1 MIMQFNTRRNPVVDP
16 GLHHC
21 GRWISGLIIL
31 ALTGLLLAGPTWAG
45 EDIEGAYRFL
55 VHERDQGGILY
66 TATAGKLKGRQLPL
80 SFVDSADY
88 WGLHVC
94 TGTDCAVV
102 DEYDPQAFTLRPRP
116 GLGGDLQTERVN
128 THNGTNIYD
137 AATWQIA
144 LMLGQSRNHLT
155 LPSGQNAYTLV
166 ANQNLLLQ
174 QGHFG
179 DSPYP
184 TAREIRGLSS
194 GPVFLYNHQAIDDAA
209 RAFVFRMLPRRW
221 LAEDPFMG
229 TAYARYLTIKG
240 LPPFTTEY
248 RAGTLSW
255 TDWKPITGENAWAF
269 FIGPVQAATLHYQPD
284 PAHGCIPLH
293 DPALENALR
302 ILPTFA
308 QMQSPLGGLF
318 YAPAGTVANQG
329 AELVDPSFI
338 SVENNLSVLAG
349 LRLLQQALQTT
360 RDRQPHLNP
369 AEQQRIDQA
378 LQLCQTMEKGGT
390 IAGRRTE
397 GLLAFLRQKAWLEG
411 EFVQGGWADKP
422 GNPIRWQP
430 SLTTKAVDVNT
441 WGIAVLGAETIDQWF
456 GFGAAY
462 ALWQRVKGWGGY
474 GEGRTL
480 WGVGFSNLD
489 GNGIDEQGN
498 YRQGVLSAEWSY
510 GAITAIREMIDHYQQ
525 YTGKKA
531 QVKLARQYV
540 EALRGEERSMLGA
553 MERLQLSTY
562 STNTQTPFPGQP
574 PHFAQLLPLATNP
587 SLYAS
592 RRHAIPFGWYANP
605 LPSTCATSWRLMVAN
620 HFNPFQL
627 RQRQP

>member
-1 MIMQFNTRRNPVVDP
+1 MMPSTAQRPSPDNDLCHSWR
-16 GLHHC
+16 C
-21 GRWISGLIIL
+21 
-31 ALTGLLLAGPTWAG
+31 LLLLPLLWLVLGGLAWAG

-55 VHERDQGGILY
+55 VSGRDQGGILY

-94 TGTDCAVV
+94 TGADCAVV
-102 DEYDPQAFTLRPRP
+102 DEYDAQAFTLRPRP
-116 GLGGDLQTERVN
+116 GLGGELQTERVN
-128 THNGTNIYD
+128 THNGANIYD

-144 LMLGQSRNHLT
+144 LMLGQKRNGLS
-155 LPSGQNAYTLV
+155 LPTGQDAYTL
-166 ANQNLLLQ
+166 ADNQNLLLQ

-184 TAREIRGLSS
+184 TAREIRGVSS
-194 GPVFLYNHQAIDDAA
+194 GAVFIYNHEPVNDAA
-209 RAFVFRMLPRRW
+209 RSFVFRMLPRRW
-221 LAEDPFMG
+221 LAEDPFLG
-229 TAYARYLTIKG
+229 TAYARYLTVKG
-240 LPPFTTEY
+240 LPPFTTDY

-269 FIGPVQAATLHYQPD
+269 FIGPLQAATLHFQKDAAGY
-284 PAHGCIPLH
+284 IPLH
-293 DPALENALR
+293 DPALDNALKV
-302 ILPTFA
+302 LPTFA
-308 QMQSPLGGLF
+308 LMQSSLGGLY

-349 LRLLQQALQTT
+349 LRILQQVLQTT
-360 RDRQPHLNP
+360 RERQPGLSP
-369 AEQQRIDQA
+369 SEQQRLDQA

-397 GLLAFLRQKAWLEG
+397 GLLAFLRQYAWLDG

-422 GNPIRWQP
+422 GSNVRWQP
-430 SLTTKAVDVNT
+430 ALTAKAVDVNT
-441 WGIAVLGAETIDQWF
+441 WGIAVLGAETIDKWF
-456 GFGAAY
+456 GFGAAQ
-462 ALWQRVKGWGGY
+462 ALWQRVRGWGGY
-474 GEGRTL
+474 GEGRNL

-498 YRQGVLSAEWSY
+498 FRQGVLSSEWSY
-510 GAITAIREMIDHYQQ
+510 GAITAVRELMAQYQRF
-525 YTGKKA
+525 TGKKA
-531 QVKLARQYV
+531 QVKLARRYV
-540 EALRGEERSMLGA
+540 EELQRDEQSMLAA
-553 MERLQLSTY
+553 MERLQLSSY
-562 STNTQTPFPGQP
+562 SADTQTPFPGQP
-574 PHFAQLLPLATNP
+574 AHFAQLLPLATNP

-605 LPSTCATSWRLMVAN
+605 LPSTCATAWRLMVAN
-620 HFNPFQL
+620 HFNPFQFK
-627 RQRQP
+627 QRQP

>member
-1 MIMQFNTRRNPVVDP
+1 MRFTVRMSPVVDWSVP
-16 GLHHC
+16 HGHRWWRVGLVLFVLP
-21 GRWISGLIIL
+21 WL
-31 ALTGLLLAGPTWAG
+31 ALASPSWAG
-45 EDIEGAYRFL
+45 EDIEGAFAFL
-55 VHERDQGGILY
+55 VSGRDQGGILY

-116 GLGGDLQTERVN
+116 GLGGELQTERVN
-128 THNGTNIYD
+128 THNGANIYD

-144 LMLGQSRNHLT
+144 LMLGQTRNHLP
-155 LPSGQNAYTLV
+155 LPSGQDGYALV
-166 ANQNLLLQ
+166 TNQNLLLQ

-184 TAREIRGLSS
+184 TAREIRGVSS
-194 GPVFLYNHQAIDDAA
+194 GAVFIYNHEPVNDAS

-221 LAEDPFMG
+221 LAEDPFIG

-240 LPPFTTEY
+240 LPPFNTDY

-255 TDWKPITGENAWAF
+255 TDWKPITGENGWAF
-269 FIGPVQAATLHYQPD
+269 FIGPLQAATLHYQGD
-284 PAHGCIPLH
+284 AANGYIPLQ
-293 DPALENALR
+293 DPALDNALR
-302 ILPTFA
+302 VLPTFA
-308 QMQSPLGGLF
+308 QMQSSLGGIY

-349 LRLLQQALQTT
+349 LRILQQVLQTT
-360 RDRQPHLNP
+360 RERQPGLSP

-378 LQLCQTMEKGGT
+378 LHLCQTMEKGGT
-390 IAGRRTE
+390 IAGRRSE
-397 GLLAFLRQKAWLEG
+397 GLLAFLRQHAWLEG

-422 GNPIRWQP
+422 GSTLRWQP
-430 SLTTKAVDVNT
+430 SLTAKAVDVNT
-441 WGIAVLGAETIDQWF
+441 WGIAVLGADTIDTWF
-456 GFGAAY
+456 GFGTAQ
-462 ALWQRVKGWGGY
+462 ALWQRVRGWGGF

-480 WGVGFSNLD
+480 GGVGFSNLD

-498 YRQGVLSAEWSY
+498 FRQGVLSAEWSY
-510 GAITAIREMIDHYQQ
+510 GAITAVRELLAHYQRF
-525 YTGKKA
+525 TGKKA

-540 EALRGEERSMLGA
+540 EELRRDEQSMLAA
-553 MERLQLSTY
+553 MERLQLTSY
-562 STNTQTPFPGQP
+562 SANTPTPFPGQP
-574 PHFAQLLPLATNP
+574 AHFDQLLALPTNP

-605 LPSTCATSWRLMVAN
+605 LPSTCATAWRLMVAN

-627 RQRQP
+627 KQRQP